1 MRKVI
6 TGLALLLLAGPA
18 LAASFNCAK
27 AQQPIERSICAYQ
40 ELDRLDGLLGRRFSE
55 QQQAL
60 DETQRKAALNEQRSW
75 LATRTELCTVD
86 DKDCLIE
93 LYRKRIQALSNNRQP
108 ALVPFKVA
116 VPQTV
121 LRQAS
126 SVCELAGLELP
137 ADTLV
142 YAAGNYGGRELD
154 VQIDQSGHQATQFDV
169 LVNSPKRPV
178 VLLLG
183 AYEPSIWN
191 IGWTEGSEILAV
203 LAVGYHRQ
211 VVAGLPAE
219 TPLRTSSYEDKGP
232 CGYLYVSDEHR
243 SQLNPLAQRVFKR
256 NVDLVYQITNGA
268 MVLGE
273 PLPAGATQ
281 LTSSD
286 SPPESFVDSSL
297 PKAGPAGL
305 AEAVE
310 KGLMRPA
317 ESTDIAAW
325 QAVEESKANKLS
337 QGLPPLA
344 NPAERRQFSVHNGYV
359 LLKAQ
364 RLPAGL
370 YGAHSATFFL
380 PKGVPYPEG
389 ELGHSALYDFNT
401 ETCRGAICGH

>member
-1 MRKVI
+1 MSRMCA
-6 TGLALLLLAGPA
+6 GLLLTLLAGPT

-27 AQQPIERSICAYQ
+27 AQQPIERTICAYQ
-40 ELDRLDGLLGRRFSE
+40 ELDRLDGLLGLRFSE
-55 QQQAL
+55 QQKKL
-60 DETQRKAALNEQRSW
+60 DDAQRTAALEAQRRW
-75 LATRTELCTVD
+75 LSSRTEQCQVTD
-86 DKDCLIE
+86 ADCLAG
-93 LYRKRIQALSNNRQP
+93 LYRKRIQALSAGKQTE
-108 ALVPFKVA
+108 LVPFQVA
-116 VPQTV
+116 VPQSV

-126 SVCELAGLELP
+126 PVCELPGLDLP

-154 VQIDQSGHQATQFDV
+154 VQIDQSGHQATQFDL
-169 LVNSPKRPV
+169 LVNSPNRPV

-191 IGWTEGSEILAV
+191 IGWTAGTQILAV

-232 CGYLYVSDEHR
+232 CGYLYVDDEQR
-243 SQLNPLAQRVFKR
+243 GKLNPLAQRVFKR
-256 NVDLVYQITNGA
+256 NVDLVYQVGNGA

-273 PLPAGATQ
+273 PLPKGAVQ
-281 LTSSD
+281 LTSPD
-286 SPPESFVDSSL
+286 SPPDSFVDDSL

-317 ESTDIAAW
+317 EAADIAAW
-325 QAVEESKANKLS
+325 QAIVTAKANKLA
-337 QGLPPLA
+337 QDLPPMA
-344 NPAERRQFSVHNGYV
+344 TPSERPQMFMHNAYV

-370 YGAHSATFFL
+370 YGAHLATFFL

-389 ELGHSALYDFNT
+389 ELGHSTLYDFNT
-401 ETCRGAICGH
+401 ESCRGVGCGH

>member
-1 MRKVI
+1 MRLLFCGI
-6 TGLALLLLAGPA
+6 GLLFASESL

-27 AQQPIERSICAYQ
+27 AQQPIERTICAYQ
-40 ELDRLDGLLGRRFSE
+40 ELDRLDGLLGRRFGE
-55 QQQAL
+55 QQKKL
-60 DETQRKAALNEQRSW
+60 DEDQRKAALKVQRSW
-75 LATRTELCTVD
+75 LSSRTELCPVD
-86 DKDCLIE
+86 DRDCLID
-93 LYRKRIQALSNNRQP
+93 LYRKRIQALSSDSP
-108 ALVPFKVA
+108 PELVPFQVS
-116 VPQTV
+116 VPQNV
-121 LRQAS
+121 LQQAS
-126 SVCELAGLELP
+126 PVCELPGLELP
-137 ADTLV
+137 DDTLV

-154 VQIDQSGHQATQFDV
+154 VQIDRSGHQATQFDI
-169 LVNSPKRPV
+169 LVNSPDRPV

-191 IGWTEGSEILAV
+191 IGWTEDTEILAV

-243 SQLNPLAQRVFKR
+243 AELNPLAQRVFQR
-256 NVDLVYQITNGA
+256 NVDLVYQIGNGA

-273 PLPAGATQ
+273 PLPKDAVQ
-281 LTSSD
+281 LTSAD
-286 SPPESFVDSSL
+286 SPPDSFVDTSL

-317 ESTDIAAW
+317 ENTDISAW
-325 QAVEESKANKLS
+325 QAIISAKES
-337 QGLPPLA
+337 QRGEGLPPMATPVEPSQL
-344 NPAERRQFSVHNGYV
+344 FVHNGYV

-370 YGAHSATFFL
+370 YGAHLATFFL

-389 ELGHSALYDFNT
+389 ELGHSTLYDFNT
-401 ETCRGAICGH
+401 ETCRGAGCGR

>member
-1 MRKVI
+1 MRLLFCCI
-6 TGLALLLLAGPA
+6 GLLFAPESL
-18 LAASFNCAK
+18 LAASFNCAQ
-27 AQQPIERSICAYQ
+27 AQQPIERTICAHQ

-55 QQQAL
+55 QQKML
-60 DETQRKAALNEQRSW
+60 DEDQRKAALKVQRSW
-75 LATRTELCTVD
+75 LSSRTELCPVGD
-86 DKDCLIE
+86 RDCLID
-93 LYRKRIQALSNNRQP
+93 LYRKRIRALSTDRP
-108 ALVPFKVA
+108 PELVPFQVA

-126 SVCELAGLELP
+126 PVCELPGLELP

-154 VQIDQSGHQATQFDV
+154 VQIDQSGHQTTQFDV
-169 LVNSPKRPV
+169 LVNSPNRPV

-191 IGWTEGSEILAV
+191 IGWTEGSDILAV

-211 VVAGLPAE
+211 VVAGLPAQ

-232 CGYLYVSDEHR
+232 CGYLYIDDEHR

-256 NVDLVYQITNGA
+256 NVDLVYQIRNGA

-273 PLPAGATQ
+273 PLPKDAVQ
-281 LTSSD
+281 LTSAD
-286 SPPESFVDSSL
+286 SPPDSFVDTSL

-317 ESTDIAAW
+317 DGNDIAAW
-325 QAVEESKANKLS
+325 QAIVAAKQSKRGEA
-337 QGLPPLA
+337 LPPMA
-344 NPAERRQFSVHNGYV
+344 TPSEPAQLFVHNGYV

-370 YGAHSATFFL
+370 YGTHLATFFL
-380 PKGVPYPEG
+380 PKGVSYPEG
-389 ELGHSALYDFNT
+389 ELGHSTLYDFNT
-401 ETCRGAICGH
+401 ESCRGASCGR